1 MQNAQ
6 QKVIS
11 KAETNARALLST
23 NQLQIILGIVFV
35 ATVIIAAVDWISERR
50 LTTIYGVAP
59 LALMILVSFFLIQ
72 RGMRKPAQIL
82 VPLAALVGINYI
94 LVIGGGIHDT
104 SLIAYVAVL
113 LLANLTLSGNDP
125 LIFGGLIVLSV
136 VTLGILEIN
145 GIVTNKFSY
154 ITDYADVLIIPTIII
169 TIASLQ
175 QVLVSR
181 LTNLTRIAQENEQ
194 DQIAANAEL
203 QELKEDL
210 ELRVEERTAEL
221 KQSAT
226 QLQKRAAQFETIAQ
240 LARTINSIQDPKT
253 LLHKITQLV
262 SVSFGFYHI
271 GLFLLD
277 ESHQYAVLNAA
288 NSQGGERMLERQ
300 HRLKVG
306 SQGIVGYVTST
317 GNPRIALDT
326 GTDAVFFDNPDLPE
340 THSEMALPLRV
351 GKTIVGALDVQ
362 STESNAFSEDD
373 VEVLSIL
380 ADVVSVAIENARLY
394 EELQR
399 VLTEAQ
405 TAFSESTM
413 EGWKQITK
421 KRETIGYKLSGT
433 SIRPLDNPLKNAEIL
448 AVTKTGKIS
457 IAPKSKNNKT
467 TSLAVP
473 IKLREQVVGTMN
485 INLPE
490 DREWDPDEVDIT
502 QALANRVGV
511 AIESATLLEKTRQR
525 AIRESMIGDISAKIS
540 ASAEIERIMQVA
552 VGELRQALGAS
563 EVTLKIGSDES
574 ENLR

>member
-59 LALMILVSFFLIQ
+59 LALMTLLSFFLIQ

-433 SIRPLDNPLKNAEIL
+433 SIRPLENPLKNAEIL

-467 TSLAVP
+467 TALAVP

>member
-59 LALMILVSFFLIQ
+59 LALMTLLSFFLIQ

-240 LARTINSIQDPKT
+240 LARTINSIEDPNT

-433 SIRPLDNPLKNAEIL
+433 SIRPLENPLKNAEIL

>member
-59 LALMILVSFFLIQ
+59 LALMTLLSFFLIQ

-169 TIASLQ
+169 AIASLQ

-433 SIRPLDNPLKNAEIL
+433 SIRPLENPLKNAEIL